1 MDEELLSKLDA
12 FYAARAEVRNA
23 IERRVNQA
31 KMHKIEAG
39 RLMSLAALATH
50 ELNEETPEEE
60 DD

>member
-1 MDEELLSKLDA
+1 MDEELLGKLDA

-39 RLMSLAALATH
+39 KLMSLAQLATD
-50 ELNEETPEEE
+50 ELNEESPEPS
-60 DD
+60 DK

>member
-1 MDEELLSKLDA
+1 MDEELLQKLDG

-39 RLMSLAALATH
+39 RLMALAALATH